1 MEIRT
6 GALKFCATVLL
17 KLRSYLQLY
26 IKPDSFVNFNRKT
39 KC

>member
-17 KLRSYLQLY
+17 KLRSYLQ
-26 IKPDSFVNFNRKT
+26 FNKKNT
-39 KC
+39 LDEFTGKL